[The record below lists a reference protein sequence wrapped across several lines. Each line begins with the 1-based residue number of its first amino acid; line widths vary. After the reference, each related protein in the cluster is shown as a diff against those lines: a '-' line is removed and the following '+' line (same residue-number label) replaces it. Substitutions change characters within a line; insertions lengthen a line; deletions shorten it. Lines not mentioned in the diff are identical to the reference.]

1 MLPAPA
7 PSWWRR
13 TTRVALLVALAAGTL
28 LPAAPAFASGSRV
41 RDVTIDCAGDVV
53 VGHITM
59 TNPTTGTMRVVLYGS
74 KGTKSSAA
82 RTQLA
87 ELTVKTVPWENE
99 VAYSFRLAGH
109 DHRYY
114 RVKASIGSSA
124 RTSAAVGDPTCAP
137 PTSVSEAGIAGLL
150 VLVMGAAAGGVAWM
164 RSRALTKPGTAV
176 G

>member
-1 MLPAPA
+1 
-7 PSWWRR
+7 WWRR

-53 VGHITM
+53 AGHVTM
-59 TNPTTGTMRVVLYGS
+59 TNPTTGTMRVVLYGTE
-74 KGTKSSAA
+74 GTKGNAA

-87 ELTVKTVPWENE
+87 ETTVKTVPWENE
-99 VAYSFRLAGH
+99 VAYRFTLSSRHKA
-109 DHRYY
+109 Y
-114 RVKASIGSSA
+114 RVKATIGSSS

-137 PTSVSEAGIAGLL
+137 PAQVPEAGLAGLVL
-150 VLVMGAAAGGVAWM
+150 LVMAGAAGGVVWFRV
-164 RSRALTKPGTAV
+164 RSAAPAGTPA